1 MDLNGKVAIVTGG
14 ARGIAKGIA
23 TAFVKA
29 GASVLIVDR
38 EEELGKET
46 AVELGQYGKVAF
58 MAMDLSRHDQL
69 HLIVEKAVAEF
80 GKLDTLV
87 NAAQASAQKM
97 FAQQTREEANVAFD
111 TGFWPTYH
119 LMQAAYPHLKETKG
133 SIINFGSGS
142 GLSGMVTQASYAAAK
157 EAIRA
162 LSKVA
167 TNEWGKDGIRVN
179 VICPYAM
186 TPGVEAWS
194 KAAPEQYAASLAQV
208 PLKRI
213 GDPEADIGAAAV
225 FLASDAASYITGQ
238 TLMVDGG
245 QTRAA

>member
-1 MDLNGKVAIVTGG
+1 MDLHGKVAIVTGG

>member
-80 GKLDTLV
+80 GRLDTLV